1 MIRFETLLEKVRSY
15 SPEADL
21 ELLRRA
27 YVFSAL
33 EHKGQVRHSGEPYLV
48 HPLEVADSLADM
60 KLDVVAVAA
69 GLLHDVVEDTLT
81 TPERIQELF
90 GKEIAHV
97 VEGVTKIGAIPFSSS
112 EERQAENFRKMLL
125 AMVDDI
131 RVILVKL
138 ADRLHNMRTL
148 HHLPE
153 ERRIK
158 IAQETLDIYAP
169 IANRLGMSKVKNEL
183 EELSF
188 KYLEPKSYEALRA
201 KVEARA
207 QERRGRD
214 RRADPHAASAAG
226 RGADPD
232 HHAGWAAQAPVQH
245 SLEANRGRRSISSAS
260 TISSRFVSSRHQS
273 RIATPRSASSIR
285 PGRRFPAASRT
296 SSRCRGPTVISRC
309 TPRSSAITDF
319 PSKCRFEPRR
329 CIAARRKA
337 LPRTGNTR
345 KGASATT
352 ATSATSSGCGS
363 FSRCSRRSGIRRSS
377 SRTSR
382 STCIRKRSTSSR
394 RKARSARCRAAPRRW
409 TSPTWFTPTS
419 ATSAWAPA
427 STAGWSPLRTRL
439 QNGDIVEIVTQSGHK
454 PSRDWL
460 SFVVTSRA
468 RSKIKHVLQAEERTR
483 SVDLGR
489 RLFDKEARRFGLN
502 PATLLESPE
511 LAKFASEYGA
521 KSSDELLAHIG
532 YGKLA
537 ARTVLQK
544 SAPNGQLREDSAVVS
559 VVRRVLRTGSASDK
573 IKVRGTDDVMVFR
586 AKCCNPIRGERIVGY
601 ITRGKGVSVHSLGC
615 PNVLNLMFD
624 PERRIDVEWDSAGT
638 DQAPYVVRLTM
649 QVEDRKGMLAEISA
663 RVSDINTNITNMEA
677 RTGDDRQARI
687 DMTVE
692 IRDVKHL
699 EKVIKSIKGVQ
710 GVLGVG
716 ENCASAE
723 LRKHSYRVDFDLHVA
738 RQARDLHGRACR
750 RRSGDVPAV
759 DLVHRGEVA
768 HVREEH
774 RRSDDVLEPGAGRSQ

>member
-15 SPEADL
+15 SPDADL

-33 EHKGQVRHSGEPYLV
+33 EHKGQVRHSGEPYLI

-81 TPERIQELF
+81 TPERIAELF
-90 GKEIAHV
+90 GPEIAHV

-148 HHLPE
+148 QHLPE
-153 ERRIK
+153 ERRVK

-188 KYLEPKSYEALRA
+188 KYLEPKAYDGLRA
-201 KVEARA
+201 KVEAKRKSAEAVIDELTRTLRSKLEDA
-207 QERRGRD
+207 QVPIITLDGRIKRLYSIHNKLKRQKID
-214 RRADPHAASAAG
+214 LDRVYDFVALRVTTQSVKDCYAALGIIHQTWSPVPGRIKDFIAMPRPNGYQSLHTSVISEHGFPFEVQIRTDEMHRRAEEGVAAHWKYKEGRVGDHRDERYFQWMRQLLEVQQEVRDPREFLQNLKIDLYPEEVYIFTPKGEVRSLP
-226 RGADPD
+226 RGATAVDFAYTVHTD
-232 HHAGWAAQAPVQH
+232 VGHQCVGARI
-245 SLEANRGRRSISSAS
+245 NGRM
-260 TISSRFVSSRHQS
+260 V
-273 RIATPRSASSIR
+273 
-285 PGRRFPAASRT
+285 
-296 SSRCRGPTVISRC
+296 
-309 TPRSSAITDF
+309 
-319 PSKCRFEPRR
+319 
-329 CIAARRKA
+329 
-337 LPRTGNTR
+337 
-345 KGASATT
+345 
-352 ATSATSSGCGS
+352 
-363 FSRCSRRSGIRRSS
+363 
-377 SRTSR
+377 
-382 STCIRKRSTSSR
+382 
-394 RKARSARCRAAPRRW
+394 
-409 TSPTWFTPTS
+409 
-419 ATSAWAPA
+419 
-427 STAGWSPLRTRL
+427 PLRTRL
-439 QNGDIVEIVTQSGHK
+439 QNGDIIEIVTQSGHK

-460 SFVVTSRA
+460 TFVATSRA
-468 RSKIKHVLQAEERTR
+468 RSKIRHVLLTEERSR
-483 SVDLGR
+483 SIELGR
-489 RLFDKEARRFGLN
+489 RLFDKEARRFSLN

-511 LAKFASEYGA
+511 LTKFATEYGA
-521 KSSDELLAHIG
+521 KTADELLAHIG
-532 YGKLA
+532 YGKLS

-544 SAPNGQLREDSAVVS
+544 SVPAAQLNEASPVVS
-559 VVRRVLRTGSASDK
+559 MVRRVLRPGTTSDK
-573 IKVRGTDDVMVFR
+573 IKVRGADDVMVFR
-586 AKCCNPIRGERIVGY
+586 AKCCNPIRGEKIVGY

-624 PERRIDVEWDSAGT
+624 PDRRIEVEWDSAGT

-663 RVSDINTNITNMEA
+663 KISDINTNITNMEA
-677 RTGDDRQARI
+677 RTGEDQQARI

-710 GVLGVG
+710 GVLGV
-716 ENCASAE
+716 E
-723 LRKHSYRVDFDLHVA
+723 RTA
-738 RQARDLHGRACR
+738 RA
-750 RRSGDVPAV
+750 
-759 DLVHRGEVA
+759 
-768 HVREEH
+768 
-774 RRSDDVLEPGAGRSQ
+774 

>member
-48 HPLEVADSLADM
+48 HPLEVADFLAEM

-81 TPERIQELF
+81 TPERIEELF

-97 VEGVTKIGAIPFSSS
+97 VEGVTKIGAIPFQSS

-188 KYLEPKSYEALRA
+188 RYLEPKAYEALRA
-201 KVEARA
+201 KVEAKRKTAEAVISQLTQTLAAKLDEA
-207 QERRGRD
+207 QVPIIRLDGRTKRLYSIHLKLKRQKIDLERVYDFVALRVLTHSVRDCYAALGIIHQTWSPVPGRIKD
-214 RRADPHAASAAG
+214 FIAMPRPNGYQSLHTSVISEHGFPFEVQIRTEEMHRHAEEGIAAHWKYKEGRIGAHRDERYFQWMRQLLEVQQEVRDPQEFLQNLKIDLYPEEVYIFTPKGEVRSLQ
-226 RGADPD
+226 RGATAVDF
-232 HHAGWAAQAPVQH
+232 AY
-245 SLEANRGRRSISSAS
+245 SIHTDVGNQCVGA
-260 TISSRFVSSRHQS
+260 
-273 RIATPRSASSIR
+273 RIN
-285 PGRRFPAASRT
+285 GKM
-296 SSRCRGPTVISRC
+296 V
-309 TPRSSAITDF
+309 
-319 PSKCRFEPRR
+319 
-329 CIAARRKA
+329 
-337 LPRTGNTR
+337 
-345 KGASATT
+345 
-352 ATSATSSGCGS
+352 
-363 FSRCSRRSGIRRSS
+363 
-377 SRTSR
+377 
-382 STCIRKRSTSSR
+382 
-394 RKARSARCRAAPRRW
+394 
-409 TSPTWFTPTS
+409 
-419 ATSAWAPA
+419 
-427 STAGWSPLRTRL
+427 PLRTRL

-460 SFVVTSRA
+460 SFVATSRA
-468 RSKIKHVLQAEERTR
+468 RSKIKHVLQGEERAR
-483 SVDLGR
+483 SIELGR
-489 RLFDKEARRFGLN
+489 RLFEKEARRFGLN
-502 PATLLESPE
+502 AGTVLDSAE
-511 LAKFASEYGA
+511 LARFASEYGA
-521 KSSDELLAHIG
+521 RSPDELLAHIG
-532 YGKLA
+532 YGKLS

-544 SAPNGQLREDSAVVS
+544 AVPAELKERPPDSAVVS
-559 VVRRVLRTGSASDK
+559 AVKRVLRPGSGADK

-586 AKCCNPIRGERIVGY
+586 AKCCNPIRGEKIIGY
-601 ITRGKGVSVHSLGC
+601 ITRGKGVSVHSASC
-615 PNVLNLMFD
+615 PNVINLMFD
-624 PERRIDVEWDSAGT
+624 PERRIDVEWDSAAGA
-638 DQAPYVVRLTM
+638 DQAPYIVRLTM

-663 RVSDINTNITNMEA
+663 KVSDINTNITNMEA
-677 RTGDDRQARI
+677 RTGDDEHARI

-699 EKVIKSIKGVQ
+699 DRVIKSIKGVE
-710 GVLGVG
+710 GVLGV
-716 ENCASAE
+716 E
-723 LRKHSYRVDFDLHVA
+723 RTA
-738 RQARDLHGRACR
+738 RA
-750 RRSGDVPAV
+750 
-759 DLVHRGEVA
+759 
-768 HVREEH
+768 
-774 RRSDDVLEPGAGRSQ
+774 

>member
-1 MIRFETLLEKVRSY
+1 MIRFETLLEKVRAY

-188 KYLEPKSYEALRA
+188 KYLEPKAYETLRS
-201 KVEARA
+201 KVEARRKNAEGVIDELTRALRTRLDDA
-207 QERRGRD
+207 QIPINTLDGRIKRLYSIHLKLTRQKIDLERVYDFVAVRLITQSVKDCYAALGIIHQTWSPVPGRFKD
-214 RRADPHAASAAG
+214 FIAMPRPNGYQSLHTSVISEHGFPFEVQIRTEEMHRRAEEGIAAHWKYKEGRVGDHRDERYFQWMRQLLEVQQEVRDPQEFLQNLKIDLYPEEVYIFTPKGEVRSLP
-226 RGADPD
+226 RGATAVDFAYVVHTD
-232 HHAGWAAQAPVQH
+232 VGNQCVGARI
-245 SLEANRGRRSISSAS
+245 NGRM
-260 TISSRFVSSRHQS
+260 V
-273 RIATPRSASSIR
+273 
-285 PGRRFPAASRT
+285 
-296 SSRCRGPTVISRC
+296 
-309 TPRSSAITDF
+309 
-319 PSKCRFEPRR
+319 
-329 CIAARRKA
+329 
-337 LPRTGNTR
+337 
-345 KGASATT
+345 
-352 ATSATSSGCGS
+352 
-363 FSRCSRRSGIRRSS
+363 
-377 SRTSR
+377 
-382 STCIRKRSTSSR
+382 
-394 RKARSARCRAAPRRW
+394 
-409 TSPTWFTPTS
+409 
-419 ATSAWAPA
+419 
-427 STAGWSPLRTRL
+427 PLRTRL

-511 LAKFASEYGA
+511 LSKFASEYGA
-521 KSSDELLAHIG
+521 KSPDELLAHIG

-544 SAPNGQLREDSAVVS
+544 STNGQLREDSSVVS
-559 VVRRVLRTGSASDK
+559 VVRRVLRPGSSSDK

-692 IRDVKHL
+692 IRDMKHL

-710 GVLGVG
+710 GVLGV
-716 ENCASAE
+716 E
-723 LRKHSYRVDFDLHVA
+723 RTA
-738 RQARDLHGRACR
+738 RA
-750 RRSGDVPAV
+750 
-759 DLVHRGEVA
+759 
-768 HVREEH
+768 
-774 RRSDDVLEPGAGRSQ
+774 